1 MKSERYHV
9 ERSELVVNET
19 RFDSSSKLAKLLWKN
34 RGQMSR
40 LTTIEIVKIRRE
52 VGGRN
57 GVGGGRRRRRRV
69 HWWTPYHVHAIRVTI
84 SRRAIRKRW
93 LDRAVLFEPRRNQF
107 SQSGSLDKSSSPLR
121 PICAPTDRALHP
133 PFFTWSASRICLWKR
148 RRNFIQS
155 SCW

>member
-57 GVGGGRRRRRRV
+57 GVGRGEEGGGEESIGGLLIACTR
-69 HWWTPYHVHAIRVTI
+69 
-84 SRRAIRKRW
+84 
-93 LDRAVLFEPRRNQF
+93 
-107 SQSGSLDKSSSPLR
+107 
-121 PICAPTDRALHP
+121 
-133 PFFTWSASRICLWKR
+133 
-148 RRNFIQS
+148 
-155 SCW
+155 